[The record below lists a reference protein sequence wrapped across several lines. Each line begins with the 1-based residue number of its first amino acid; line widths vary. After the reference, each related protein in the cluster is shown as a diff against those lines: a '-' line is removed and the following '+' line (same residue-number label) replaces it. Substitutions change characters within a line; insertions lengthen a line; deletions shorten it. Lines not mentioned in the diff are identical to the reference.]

1 MTYGHGPVKTR
12 RVQRLKTPL
21 GRRTRSVRST
31 RRDEADSENAVK
43 AATWS
48 EETHVQAQREGQLRS
63 PGPQG
68 VVAGSARLRAP
79 HRGSIGAGVRSGAG
93 PAVARGRGGAQPTP
107 MCAMPTKSKWKKM
120 NEKILV
126 EVQTHYRT
134 ELFVCCPTKCQ
145 I

>member
-1 MTYGHGPVKTR
+1 MELVDVRHGPVKTR

-21 GRRTRSVRST
+21 GRRTRSAGST

-93 PAVARGRGGAQPTP
+93 PAVARGRGGGSAHPNVRRAHP
-107 MCAMPTKSKWKKM
+107 IKIEE
-120 NEKILV
+120 NE
-126 EVQTHYRT
+126 
-134 ELFVCCPTKCQ
+134 
-145 I
+145 